1 MDPTRGRPP
10 RTHPRPHRERRF
22 RGRVPPTAVT
32 SCPKMLIVLRPGCSD
47 AQRKDVVD
55 AVRAAGCEPREIA
68 GKARTVIAAV
78 GDPERL
84 REIPLEVYPG
94 VAQVVRV
101 TKPYTLVGKEFR
113 SDPSVVRVGDVLI
126 GGPGRF
132 VTIAG
137 PCAVE
142 TYEGLLETA
151 KAVKAA
157 GADLLRGGAYKPRT
171 SPYAFRGLGLEGLRM
186 LREVSRVV
194 EIPTVS
200 EVTDPRHVE
209 ACVSSVDMLQIG
221 TRNMS
226 NFDLLVEVGKSGHPV
241 LLKRGRDATIE
252 DWLLAAEYVL
262 AQGNMNVVLC
272 ERGIRSF
279 DPATRNLLDL
289 SAVPVVKAR
298 SHLPILVDPSHGT
311 GFAAY
316 VPSMAK
322 AACAAGADGV
332 MIEVHSN
339 PQEARSD
346 AAQALTPEEFGDLA
360 GDLRL
365 LVKLL
370 HSGAL
375 ESRP

>member
-1 MDPTRGRPP
+1 
-10 RTHPRPHRERRF
+10 
-22 RGRVPPTAVT
+22 
-32 SCPKMLIVLRPGCSD
+32 MLIVLRPGCSD
-47 AQRKDVVD
+47 AQRKQVAD
-55 AVRAAGCEPREIA
+55 AVRAAGCEPRELV
-68 GKARTVIAAV
+68 GKGRTVIAAV
-78 GDPERL
+78 GDVERL
-84 REIPLEVYPG
+84 RDVPLEVYPG

-101 TKPYTLVGKEFR
+101 TKPYTLAGKEFR
-113 SDPSVVRVGDVLI
+113 PDRSVVRVGDVLI

-132 VTIAG
+132 VMIAG

-157 GADLLRGGAYKPRT
+157 GANILRGGAYKPRT

-186 LREVSRVV
+186 LREASREVD
-194 EIPTVS
+194 IPTVS

-241 LLKRGRDATIE
+241 LLKRGRDATVE

-279 DPATRNLLDL
+279 DSATRNLLDL
-289 SAVPVVKAR
+289 SAVPVVRAR

-311 GFAAY
+311 GFSAY
-316 VPSMAK
+316 VPSMSK

-332 MIEVHSN
+332 MIEVHSH
-339 PQEARSD
+339 PEQAKSD
-346 AAQALTPEEFGDLA
+346 AAQALTPEEFAELA

-375 ESRP
+375 ESRS